1 MKKSIVYT
9 CTGDA
14 GTTSLVGGKRVK
26 KNDIRI
32 EAYGTVDELNSC
44 VGLLEALT
52 VLPSEIAGIF
62 NFIQNRLFNI
72 GAYLATDSAD
82 GNGDDGVAGLGRC
95 DIERLENAIDLLDSR
110 LPPLNSFVLP
120 GGSRE
125 AAVAH
130 ICRTVCRRSERNIV
144 ALDSVS
150 RVSPLVLGF
159 INRLSDF
166 LFVLARFNNV
176 SNNVDEI
183 FWNKDC

>member
-44 VGLLEALT
+44 IGLLESMAE
-52 VLPSEIAGIF
+52 LPAELAGIF
-62 NFIQNRLFNI
+62 NFVQNKLFNI
-72 GAYLATDSAD
+72 GAYLATDNA
-82 GNGDDGVAGLGRC
+82 GVEITGLGKC
-95 DIERLENAIDLLDSR
+95 DIERLEKAIDLLDSQ
-110 LPPLNSFVLP
+110 LPQLNSFVLP

-125 AAVAH
+125 ASVAH

-144 ALDSVS
+144 ALDSVC

-166 LFVLARFNNV
+166 MFVVARFGNV
-176 SNNVDEI
+176 SNNVGEI